1 MILTNAASLIAF
13 TIGYVLCALV
23 PDWRVF
29 RIAAVIVVLGVAWQF
44 VTLFQLVPPV
54 VSNLVLVAALA
65 PGWIGGAGG
74 LLVRAYTLQRPELS
88 MRTRIIYSAIGFV
101 AFAAVSYFVS

>member
-1 MILTNAASLIAF
+1 MFLIFAIAYVLAAS
-13 TIGYVLCALV
+13 V
-23 PDWRVF
+23 PNWRWLW
-29 RIAAVIVVLGVAWQF
+29 ITGAIVVVGLAWQF
-44 VTLFQLVPPV
+44 LTLFQIIPPLVT
-54 VSNLVLVAALA
+54 NLVLVASLA

-101 AFAAVSYFVS
+101 AFAAVAHFVS